1 MIVKVIDP
9 DGIITVVPGPP
20 DLQQYGNGF
29 HLCVIGEPSEMDK
42 ATWGFQIGM
51 FIMRKGTA

>member
-1 MIVKVIDP
+1 VKVIDP